1 MPSPGGTRHFIPSP
15 ESAMSAEPHVRAGVT
30 GPDPMLECAGV
41 WKLFGDGAG
50 RFLEGRSG
58 AASLEELDDA
68 GLIPAV
74 RDATLRVREG
84 EIFVIMGLS
93 GSGKSTLLRCMSRL
107 IEPTA
112 GRVLFNGEDL
122 LAMPEKKLIELRRH
136 RMGMVFQHFALLP
149 HLNVLGN
156 VAFPLEVQG
165 MARVERE
172 RRAME
177 VIELVGLGGR
187 ERYYPRE
194 LSGGQQ
200 QRVGIARSLAVE
212 PWIWFLD
219 EPFSALDPLI
229 RREMQDEFMRLQSM
243 LHKTIVF
250 ITHDFDEAIR
260 LADRI
265 AIMKDGAI
273 IQIGTPE
280 DLVTRPADGYVAD
293 FTREIP
299 RAKVLSV
306 RAVMGEPVESP
317 VGEVRADAKV
327 QEVAIAVAAEDA
339 PFAVLDEGGAVVGS
353 LGREDVLQVL
363 VGLERPP
370 SDSKSHG
377 SKPPRLR

>member
-1 MPSPGGTRHFIPSP
+1 
-15 ESAMSAEPHVRAGVT
+15 MSADPRARAGASDS
-30 GPDPMLECAGV
+30 GLMLECAGV
-41 WKLFGDGAG
+41 WKVFGDGASDLLAERAG
-50 RFLEGRSG
+50 AVTLEDLHSR
-58 AASLEELDDA
+58 
-68 GLIPAV
+68 GLIGAV
-74 RDATLRVREG
+74 RDASLRVREG

-93 GSGKSTLLRCMSRL
+93 GSGKSTLVRCMSRL
-107 IEPTA
+107 IEPSA
-112 GRVLFNGEDL
+112 GRILFDGEDL
-122 LAMPEKKLIELRRH
+122 LGMPEKKLIELRRH
-136 RMGMVFQHFALLP
+136 EMGMVFQHFALLP

-165 MARVERE
+165 MARTERE

-177 VIELVGLGGR
+177 VIELVGLNGR

-212 PWIWFLD
+212 PRIWFLD

-243 LHKTIVF
+243 LRKTIVF

-280 DLVTRPADGYVAD
+280 ELVTHPADDYVAD

-306 RAVMGEPVESP
+306 QAVMGEPVESWS
-317 VGEVRADAKV
+317 GEVRAREKV
-327 QEVAIAVAAEDA
+327 QEVAVTVARGRA
-339 PFAVLDEGGAVVGS
+339 PFAVLDESGAVVGS
-353 LGREDVLQVL
+353 LTREDVFRVL
-363 VGLERPP
+363 VGLETRA
-370 SDSKSHG
+370 
-377 SKPPRLR
+377 